1 MVYSFLVVSWRV
13 VTDLAVVVFLVVL
26 VMVAVEDADSLG
38 IYTAMI

>member
-26 VMVAVEDADSLG
+26 VMVAVVFEHCLG